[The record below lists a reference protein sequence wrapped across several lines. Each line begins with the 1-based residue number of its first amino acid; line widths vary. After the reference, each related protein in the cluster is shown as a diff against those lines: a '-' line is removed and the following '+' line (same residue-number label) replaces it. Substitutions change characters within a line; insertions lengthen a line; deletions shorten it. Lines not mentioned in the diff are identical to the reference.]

1 MGTPHDALWHLN
13 NDLPVFEDYGLGTE
27 LNLAVDDI
35 TNILADQVLNRAD
48 VANLVTNR
56 NVVLDVAAG
65 LIVGTADLTIK
76 IANAF
81 HYTINGGVY
90 LKAITDSIALSGDAS
105 LSCAN
110 SKFAAYVITV
120 NATGAIALV
129 KAADAVSAALAL
141 AAIATATIP
150 ADVAP
155 VGVIHVQNSGGGKAF
170 IPVSATD
177 LYGDFEDDTT
187 AATYVDFIGVAAKD
201 LGAAVTQTDGAAYTQ
216 TFTAIS

>member
-1 MGTPHDALWHLN
+1 MATPHDALWHLN
-13 NDLPVFEDYGLGTE
+13 NDMPIFEDYGLGTE

-48 VANLVTNR
+48 MANLVTNR
-56 NVVLDVAAG
+56 NAVLDTAAG
-65 LIVGTADLTIK
+65 LVIGAGDLTIK

-81 HYTINGGVY
+81 HYTINGGMY
-90 LKAITDSIALSGDAS
+90 LKGATDNIALSGTAG
-105 LSCAN
+105 LACAV

-141 AAIATATIP
+141 AAVAAVTIP
-150 ADVAP
+150 DDVAP
-155 VGVIHVQNSGGGKAF
+155 VGVIHIENSGGNIFTPGA
-170 IPVSATD
+170 VGAN
-177 LYGDFEDDTT
+177 LGDFADDTT
-187 AATYVDFIGVAAKD
+187 ADTYVDFVGVSAKD

-216 TFTAIS
+216 TFTTIS